1 MRSPNNATQKTKTKK
16 TLNKTHT
23 DTFTLG
29 VTKIAH
35 HAQGKSPCK
44 EKWQQKENNFEFL
57 TEYFHFSA
65 NEMLRGKHSCEYS
78 YIFRLAV

>member
-1 MRSPNNATQKTKTKK
+1 M
-16 TLNKTHT
+16 
-23 DTFTLG
+23 
-29 VTKIAH
+29 TKIAH

-44 EKWQQKENNFEFL
+44 EKCQQKENNFEFL